1 MARLPKYLFGLAAI
15 WSVIAGFIIFFAF
28 SATSVTTVAE
38 TPIGGDP
45 RSAQRTISHLS
56 WYEAQGWWGVAVLF
70 IFAILFYGVLHFY
83 LRGKLGWTVAFGVVA
98 ITYSVLALF
107 SIGTVYWPGSLAV
120 LLGLI
125 LLPFT
130 HSFSKKP

>member
-1 MARLPKYLFGLAAI
+1 MARLPKCLFGLAAI
-15 WSVIAGFIIFFAF
+15 WAVIAGFIIFFAF
-28 SATSVTTVAE
+28 GATSVTTVAE

-83 LRGKLGWTVAFGVVA
+83 LRGQLGWTVAFGVVA

-107 SIGTVYWPGSLAV
+107 SIGTVYWPGSLTV

-125 LLPFT
+125 WLPFT